1 MVKRVLMVIV
11 GALLF
16 TFSLSACSKDKEEE
30 IGGSKEAVEN
40 VTEEELPIVK
50 EPIELDIFA
59 GKAATTADDWNDV
72 LLLNEYEEMTNVNIT
87 WNQVPADGLD
97 EKRNLAL
104 ASGDLPDAF
113 YAANVSISD
122 IQTYGAQGTFIPLND
137 LLEEYAPNISKVLDE
152 NPDIRKGLTFPD
164 GNIYSVPTVYSP
176 DFLSLL
182 IGAKGWINGDWL
194 EQLEM
199 ENPETTEEFYAY
211 LKAVKETDLN
221 GNGKN
226 DEIPL
231 SSVAE
236 MSRIIHWISGA
247 FGVQNKGQLHT
258 LVDEDPATGN
268 IRFFPVSASYKEMLV
283 YLNRLFEEGLIEQNI
298 YTLEVDQHLGNA
310 ADNLYGAV
318 QFFNPI
324 ELYGNDVGSQFIPGN
339 ALEGPN
345 GDKMYTGITSPL
357 RSLGNF
363 IITSEN
369 ENPEATLKWLDYFW
383 SDEGA
388 KMFFMGME
396 GVTYEETDDGPQLVE
411 EITNHPDGLTLTQ
424 ALAQYIINPGGNHP
438 VMVTDDYFT
447 GSENAPSDKEAA
459 KNLEP
464 HLIEEIWPS
473 FTYTAE
479 ENEELS
485 ILRTDLEKYVNEMQ
499 AAFITGEKD
508 FSEWESYVETVENMN
523 LDKYME
529 IQKQAYDRYKEN

>member
-1 MVKRVLMVIV
+1 MVIV

-16 TFSLSACSKDKEEE
+16 TFSVSACSKDKEEE

-40 VTEEELPIVK
+40 LTEEELPIVK

-137 LLEEYAPNISKVLDE
+137 LMEEYAPNISKVLDE

-182 IGAKGWINGDWL
+182 IGAKSWINGDWL
-194 EQLEM
+194 EQLGM
-199 ENPETTEEFYAY
+199 ENPETTEELYAY

-221 GNGKN
+221 ENGKN

-258 LVDEDPATGN
+258 LIDENPATGN

-283 YLNRLFEEGLIEQNI
+283 YLNRLFEEELIEQNI

-324 ELYGNDVGSQFIPGN
+324 ELYGDDVGGQFIPGN

-345 GDKMYTGITSPL
+345 RDKMYTGITSPL

-388 KMFFMGME
+388 KMFFMGMK

-411 EITNHPDGLTLTQ
+411 EITNNPDGLTLTQ

-447 GSENAPSDKEAA
+447 GSENALSDKEAA

-523 LDKYME
+523 VDKYME

>member
-16 TFSLSACSKDKEEE
+16 TFSVSACSKDKEEE

-40 VTEEELPIVK
+40 LTEEELPIVK

-72 LLLNEYEEMTNVNIT
+72 LLLNEYEAMTNVNIT

-137 LLEEYAPNISKVLDE
+137 LMEEYAPNISKVLDE

-529 IQKQAYDRYKEN
+529 IQKQAYERYKEN

>member
-1 MVKRVLMVIV
+1 MVKRVLVVIV

-72 LLLNEYEEMTNVNIT
+72 LLLNEYEAMTNVNIT

-137 LLEEYAPNISKVLDE
+137 LMEEYAPNISKVLDE

-529 IQKQAYDRYKEN
+529 IQKQAYERYKEN

>member
-16 TFSLSACSKDKEEE
+16 TFSVSACSKDKEEE

-40 VTEEELPIVK
+40 LTEEELPIVK

-137 LLEEYAPNISKVLDE
+137 LMEEYAPNISKVLDE

-182 IGAKGWINGDWL
+182 IGAKSWINGDWL
-194 EQLEM
+194 EQLGM
-199 ENPETTEEFYAY
+199 ENPETTEELYAY

-221 GNGKN
+221 ENGKN

-258 LVDEDPATGN
+258 LIDENPATGN

-283 YLNRLFEEGLIEQNI
+283 YLNRLFEEELIEQNI

-324 ELYGNDVGSQFIPGN
+324 ELYGDDVGGQFIPGN

-345 GDKMYTGITSPL
+345 RDKMYTGITSPL

-396 GVTYEETDDGPQLVE
+396 GVTYEETDGGPQLVE
-411 EITNHPDGLTLTQ
+411 EITNNPDGLTLTQ

-447 GSENAPSDKEAA
+447 GSENALSDKEAA

-523 LDKYME
+523 VDKYME